1 MKRAHNRSPCQAVT
15 VSLANVRPSCIGS
28 ITNSVLASMRPG
40 RGEHG
45 LDGADVLAR
54 MAQRGDH
61 DGLGQELA
69 TEDDVALTGV
79 AGVRDRVAVLVD
91 ALRPQCRGDV
101 GELGGSGTSAAYEV
115 QRSRAPDSAERRAR
129 CAAPGIAA

>member
-28 ITNSVLASMRPG
+28 ITNSVRRVDATGTR
-40 RGEHG
+40 EHG

-79 AGVRDRVAVLVD
+79 AGVRDRVAV
-91 ALRPQCRGDV
+91 ARSTR
-101 GELGGSGTSAAYEV
+101 SGHSAAGMSGSSE
-115 QRSRAPDSAERRAR
+115 
-129 CAAPGIAA
+129 